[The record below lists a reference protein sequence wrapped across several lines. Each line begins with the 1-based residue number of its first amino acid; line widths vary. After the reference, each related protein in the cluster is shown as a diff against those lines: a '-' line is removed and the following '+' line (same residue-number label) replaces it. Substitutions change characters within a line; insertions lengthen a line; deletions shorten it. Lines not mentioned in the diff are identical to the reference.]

1 MKKFVC
7 PVDARIVIEVE
18 DDFKMTQIV
27 FGRVISIANCET
39 PLPNSACK
47 MIAKGCVGCNFNK
60 EAILNT
66 TAGLPSSGA

>member
-7 PVDARIVIEVE
+7 PVDNRVVVEIE

-27 FGRVISIANCET
+27 FGMVMSIANCET

-47 MIAKGCVGCNFNK
+47 MIAKGCIGCRLDK
-60 EAILNT
+60 ESILNT
-66 TAGLPSSGA
+66 NLA